1 MSRELWDARYADAA
15 AADET
20 VWSSEPNAFIASVL
34 TGATPGTAVDLGC
47 GEGRNAIWL
56 ARQGWGVTAVDFS
69 AVGLETGR
77 RRAAAAEVEVTWE
90 LADATTW
97 VSPELVD
104 LVVVAYLQLPAASLR
119 AALAAASGYLA
130 PGGRLVLV
138 GHALENLA
146 HGVGGPR
153 NADLLHRV
161 ADLRAGASTLDI
173 ERCEL
178 VDRPVDEGIAI
189 DAVLIA
195 RQGQSS
201 AEPRSIAT
209 T

>member
-20 VWSSEPNAFIASVL
+20 VWSSEPNGFVASVL

-56 ARQGWGVTAVDFS
+56 ARQGWQVTAVDFS

-77 RRAAAAEVEVTWE
+77 RRAAAAGVEVTWE
-90 LADATTW
+90 LAEATTW
-97 VSPELVD
+97 VSPGLVD
-104 LVVVAYLQLPAASLR
+104 LVVVAYLQLPAAPLR
-119 AALAAASGYLA
+119 AALAAVSAYLA
-130 PGGRLVLV
+130 PAGKLVLV

-146 HGVGGPR
+146 HGIGGPR
-153 NADLLHRV
+153 DPTLLHRI
-161 ADLRAGASTLDI
+161 ADLRAGASSLDI

-178 VDRPVDEGIAI
+178 VDRVVDGGTAI

-195 RQGQSS
+195 RQDHSG
-201 AEPRSIAT
+201 
-209 T
+209 